1 MRKKLKRRFSIGKAE
16 WSDTREQ
23 QYRRDCLDILFQF
36 GDNIEKIDDKAYL
49 IRNGEQIEILKP
61 DKQRSFWYETW
72 LKLKDYYGV

>member
-1 MRKKLKRRFSIGKAE
+1 LKRRFSIGKAE

>member
-1 MRKKLKRRFSIGKAE
+1 MKRRFSIGKAE